1 MYAYLKGIIAQKYT
15 DRLIVEVAGIG
26 YNVAISPG
34 RLYDFPECGEE
45 AKVYTY
51 TCVREDELSLYGFVT
66 MEELELF
73 KLLISVSGIGPKGG
87 LAMLSV
93 MSVDDI
99 KYAIMTGDS
108 GMLAKA
114 PGIGKKTAERV
125 IIDLK
130 DKVKAD
136 AMEYMTPETVPQRPL
151 QENPEA
157 KDAVQALTAL
167 GYAAKDAEMAVTKAV
182 QELSGQDGKELP
194 SDVILKSALK
204 YIL

>member
-45 AKVYTY
+45 TKVYTY

-93 MSVDDI
+93 MSVDDV

-136 AMEYMTPETVPQRPL
+136 AMEYMTPQTVSQRPF

-167 GYAAKDAEMAVTKAV
+167 GYAVKDAEMAVTKAV
-182 QELSGQDGKELP
+182 QELSGQDGKELH
-194 SDVILKSALK
+194 SDAILKSALK